1 LMTLR
6 EELRSIF
13 GDQVS
18 SKALIKHNRTYY
30 QRACA
35 GELKRAGAKSWDLR
49 SEPGSVTQAPAPTTK
64 TTSSY
69 EEIEKRFSML
79 GILGD
84 AVVDG
89 NVNALMVAGA
99 PGVGKTYELERKLEQ
114 SLNENKITS
123 YVSMKGTVSAIVLYK
138 TLYKNKDK
146 GQVIVLDDV
155 DRIYGDEEAM
165 NILKAALDSS
175 VVRKVS
181 WMKASR
187 FLEEDG
193 IPNSFEYEGQVVFIT
208 NVNPDRIIA
217 KEGRMSPHMN
227 ALVSRSVFLDLCIHE
242 ADEILMRIEQVLLKS
257 TLKDDLNIDDVQA
270 SMILDWMKSK
280 SKMLRSVSIRTVLQ
294 VAGFLKTSPEN
305 WVDIAEATLVKRF

>member
-1 LMTLR
+1 MTLR

-18 SKALIKHNRTYY
+18 SKALIKHNREYY

-35 GELKRAGAKSWDLR
+35 GELKRAGSKSWDLR
-49 SEPGSVTQAPAPTTK
+49 VEPGYVTQAPTAAIK

-114 SLNENKITS
+114 SLNNNKITS
-123 YVSMKGTVSAIVLYK
+123 YVSVKGTVSAIVLYK
-138 TLYKNKDK
+138 TLYENKDK

>member
-1 LMTLR
+1 MTLR
-6 EELRSIF
+6 EELRNIF
-13 GDQVS
+13 GDYVS
-18 SKALIKHNRTYY
+18 SKRLIQYNRDYY
-30 QRACA
+30 RRACA
-35 GELKRAGAKSWDLR
+35 GELTRSTPKSWDLR
-49 SEPGSVTQAPAPTTK
+49 EPNGKTAPTQVTVSVPK
-64 TTSSY
+64 NTY
-69 EEIEKRFSML
+69 AEIEKRFSML
-79 GILGD
+79 NILGD
-84 AVVDG
+84 AIVKG
-89 NVNALMVAGA
+89 NMNALMVAGA
-99 PGVGKTYELERKLEQ
+99 PGVGKTYELEKKLEKAMNDN
-114 SLNENKITS
+114 SITS
-123 YVSMKGTVSAIVLYK
+123 YVSIKGTVSAIELYK
-138 TLYKNKDK
+138 TQYENKNR

-175 VVRKVS
+175 VVRKVC